1 MRDNAAASAETET
14 HTLCTNPDVAE
25 SVITRRRMAAVHQQ
39 LVQQNASAAVAAAAA
54 AAAVI
59 CASVPIYRPYGHAL
73 NIVQAASYMHSSAAG
88 RCTRMLRA
96 LTHTPVERVRRVQYS
111 ASMSADDVK

>member
-25 SVITRRRMAAVHQQ
+25 SVITRRRIAAVHQQ
-39 LVQQNASAAVAAAAA
+39 LVQQNASAAVAAAA

-73 NIVQAASYMHSSAAG
+73 NIVQAASYTHSSAAG
-88 RCTRMLRA
+88 RCTRMLHA
-96 LTHTPVERVRRVQYS
+96 LTHTPVERARRVQYS